1 MNKKDNSLFYFNSS
15 TKTMILNWTNIFI
28 YHIKNNKLFTAL
40 NILGLSI
47 GIAALIFSILYWN
60 YEHSYDKWNASND
73 KSYIIMN
80 EVGDGTIF
88 ATNSAITAPAIKS
101 TTSYLENYCYFN
113 SYYTKETIQYNGK
126 TELVDKLFSAQKSFF
141 SFFPF
146 EFKYGDAKSALH
158 DPQSIVFS
166 EETAFRL
173 FKNENPVG
181 KQVKYADKLFV
192 VRGVYRIPGKSV
204 VMPNAVTNIIEE
216 ELEHLKDHWGF
227 NFGLILKLK
236 EKNDA
241 GLVIK
246 SMEQLFIEK
255 NYKRQAR
262 KEGMT
267 LEAFIKKYGEPLKV
281 KLIPFENSRLYK
293 GNYPFPEG
301 TGNLQFLQIL
311 MALSILILI
320 LSIVNYIN
328 LATANAI
335 KRAKEVGVR
344 KIIGAT
350 KLQIVFQFVFET
362 ALITLFAI
370 LLALVIVEI
379 SLPFYNQFLNK
390 ELILA
395 GSQFYLQLVLIFI
408 VVIFVCGVFPAVY
421 ISNFA
426 VLNVLKGNFSRSK
439 SGIWIRNS
447 MLVIQFSIA
456 AFFIIGSFIVYQ
468 QVNFMVEK
476 DLGFKGSQ
484 IMNIAF
490 REQKGKGKFEQY
502 KSIQQEI
509 QKINGVEAV
518 SAGAFSIGENE
529 SSRGGLFYNNKVT
542 VIQQIGFD
550 FGMLEMLGI
559 KVIKGRS
566 LTDKLSSDTISN
578 VLLNEVAAKALQE
591 KNPLDKTIGWNG
603 EKYKVVGI
611 VKNFHYSGLDNEINP
626 MILFHINTQKW
637 TQGNIEYISV
647 KLSPKDIS
655 NTIYSLKNFW
665 FKKVDSEYPFE
676 YNFVDR
682 NFAKTYKKYEDQRNL
697 FALLNV
703 VVILIAVF
711 GLFAL
716 ASFSMERRF
725 KEIAIRKTLGAETN
739 ILLKELSK
747 QYVVFCII
755 GFLIGTI
762 PAYILLKNWLED
774 FAFRINIPILP
785 FILAFVSLLF
795 LTLVVVLAK
804 AYQVTK
810 VDILKYLKYE

>member
-1 MNKKDNSLFYFNSS
+1 
-15 TKTMILNWTNIFI
+15 MIQNWTNIFI
-28 YHIKNNKLFTAL
+28 YQIKNNKFFTAL
-40 NILGLSI
+40 NVLGLSI
-47 GIAALIFSILYWN
+47 GIAGLIFAILYWN
-60 YEHSYDKWNASND
+60 DEHSYDDWNSSND
-73 KSYIIMN
+73 KTFIVMN
-80 EVGDGTIF
+80 DVGEGNVF
-88 ATNSAITAPAIKS
+88 ATNSAIIAPALKA
-101 TTSYLENYCYFN
+101 TTSYLENYCYFDTE
-113 SYYTKETIQYNGK
+113 YTKETIQHNGK
-126 TELVDKLFSAQKSFF
+126 IELVDKIFSAQNSFF

-146 EFKYGDAKSALH
+146 EFKYGDAKTALY

-173 FKNENPVG
+173 FKNENPLG
-181 KQVKYADKLFV
+181 KQVKYADKIFV

-204 VMPNAVTNIIEE
+204 VMPNAVTNLIEE
-216 ELEHLKDHWGF
+216 NLEHLKDHWGF
-227 NFGLILKLK
+227 NFGLVLKLK
-236 EKNDA
+236 KKSDA
-241 GLVIK
+241 PLVIK
-246 SMEQLFIEK
+246 SLEQLFLEK

-262 KEGMT
+262 KEGMS
-267 LEAFIKKYGEPLKV
+267 LEAFIKKFGEPFKV

-311 MALSILILI
+311 MGLSLLILL

-344 KIIGAT
+344 KIVGAT
-350 KLQIVFQFVFET
+350 KLQIILQFVFET

-379 SLPFYNQFLNK
+379 TLPFYNQFLNK
-390 ELILA
+390 ELMLA
-395 GSQFYLQLVLIFI
+395 GSQFYLQLVLIFAI
-408 VVIFVCGVFPAVY
+408 VIFVCGVFPAVY
-421 ISNFA
+421 ISNFE
-426 VLNVLKGNFSRSK
+426 VLNVLKGNYSRSK
-439 SGIWIRNS
+439 SGIWLRNS

-456 AFFIIGSFIVYQ
+456 AFFIIGSVIVYQ

-476 DLGFKGSQ
+476 DLGFTGSQ
-484 IMNIAF
+484 VLNIAF
-490 REQKGKGKFEQY
+490 REQKGKGKFAEY

-529 SSRGGLFYNNKVT
+529 VSKGGLYHNNKVT
-542 VIQQIGFD
+542 VVQQIGFD

-559 KVIKGRS
+559 KVIKGRP
-566 LTDKLSSDTISN
+566 LTEKLASDTISN

-591 KNPLDKTIGWNG
+591 KDPVNKVIEWNG
-603 EKYKVVGI
+603 QKYTVVGI

-655 NTIYSLKNFW
+655 KTISSLKTFW
-665 FKKVDSEYPFE
+665 SKKVDAEYPFE
-676 YNFVDR
+676 YNFVDK
-682 NFAKTYKKYEDQRNL
+682 NFAKTYRKYENQRNL
-697 FALLNV
+697 FGLLNV

-716 ASFSMERRF
+716 ASFSMERRLR
-725 KEIAIRKTLGAETN
+725 EIAIRKTLGAETN

-747 QYVVFCII
+747 QYVIFCLI
-755 GFLIGTI
+755 GFVIGII
-762 PAYILLKNWLED
+762 PAYLLLRKWLEN
-774 FAFRINIPILP
+774 FAFRIDIPALP
-785 FILAFVSLLF
+785 FFIAFIALMF
-795 LTLVVVLAK
+795 LTLTIVLAK

-810 VDILKYLKYE
+810 IDVLKYLKYE

>member
-1 MNKKDNSLFYFNSS
+1 
-15 TKTMILNWTNIFI
+15 MIQNWINIFI

-60 YEHSYDKWNASND
+60 DEHSYDKWNTSKDKTYIVMND
-73 KSYIIMN
+73 LGEGNLMVS
-80 EVGDGTIF
+80 
-88 ATNSAITAPAIKS
+88 NSAITAPAIKS
-101 TTSYLENYCYFN
+101 TTPYLENYCYFN
-113 SYYTKETIQYNGK
+113 TYYTKETIQYNGK
-126 TELVDKLFSAQKSFF
+126 IELVDKMFSAQASFF

-146 EFKYGDAKSALH
+146 EFKYGNPKNALH

-181 KQVKYADKLFV
+181 KQVKYANKLFV

-204 VMPNAVTNIIEE
+204 VMPSAVTNIIEE
-216 ELEHLKDHWGF
+216 DIEHLKDHWGF

-236 EKNDA
+236 KKSDA
-241 GLVIK
+241 GLVVK
-246 SMEQLFIEK
+246 SLEQLFIEK

-267 LEAFIKKYGEPLKV
+267 LEAFIKKFGEPFKP
-281 KLIPFENSRLYK
+281 KLLPFENSRLYK

-311 MALSILILI
+311 MVLSVLILL

-379 SLPFYNQFLNK
+379 ALPFYNQFLNK
-390 ELILA
+390 DLILA
-395 GSQFYLQLVLIFI
+395 GSQFYLQLVLIFTI
-408 VVIFVCGVFPAVY
+408 VVFVCGVFPAVY
-421 ISNFA
+421 ISNFE

-456 AFFIIGSFIVYQ
+456 AFFIIGSVIVYQ

-476 DLGFKGSQ
+476 DLGFNGSQ
-484 IMNIAF
+484 VMNIAF
-490 REQKGKGKFEQY
+490 REQKGKGKFEEY

-509 QKINGVEAV
+509 QKINGVVAV

-529 SSRGGLFYNNKVT
+529 ISKGGLFNNDKVT
-542 VIQQIGFD
+542 IVQQIGFD

-566 LTDKLSSDTISN
+566 LTEKLASDTISN
-578 VLLNEVAAKALQE
+578 ILLNEVAAKALQE
-591 KNPLDKTIGWNG
+591 KDLVNKVIEWNG
-603 EKYKVVGI
+603 QKYTVVGI

-655 NTIYSLKNFW
+655 KTISSLKNFW
-665 FKKVDSEYPFE
+665 SKKVDSEYPFE
-676 YNFVDR
+676 YNFVDK
-682 NFAKTYKKYEDQRNL
+682 NFAKTYKKFEDQRNL
-697 FALLNV
+697 FALLNI

-716 ASFSMERRF
+716 ASFSMERRL

-747 QYVVFCII
+747 QYVIFCII
-755 GFLIGTI
+755 GFLIGII
-762 PAYILLKNWLED
+762 PAYILLKKWLAD
-774 FAFRINIPILP
+774 FAFRIDIPILP

-795 LTLVVVLAK
+795 LTLTIVLAK

-810 VDILKYLKYE
+810 VDILRYLKYE